1 MRTRFD
7 TITRLHAWLL
17 RPGPVRADAVREFVW
32 FGIKEALSCI
42 FAGGFFLI
50 LALSKYVPH
59 GPLPRYDLILL
70 ATLALQG
77 LMLAGR
83 LETLDELKT
92 ICLFHL
98 LGFALEAFKSNPAI
112 GSWSYP
118 EFAYTK
124 VLGVPLY
131 AGFMHAAVASYMVQA
146 WRWLDLELT
155 GAPDPRL
162 SAAVA
167 IAIYANFFTHHFIP
181 DLRVPLALLLVG
193 VFRRTRVHFTP
204 WRRRLWMP
212 LPLAFL
218 LIGFFLWLAENAA
231 TFLGAWKYPDQHLG
245 WRMVHAGK
253 IGSWALLVVM
263 TFVIVADLK
272 HLKKQRGRARTAHR
286 PAVRAAPDD
295 PG

>member
-1 MRTRFD
+1 MEPATTSLPTVAGCLR
-7 TITRLHAWLL
+7 WLTT
-17 RPGPVRADAVREFVW
+17 PGQVRCEALREFLW
-32 FGIKEALSCI
+32 FGIKEALSCV
-42 FAGGFFLI
+42 FAGGFFAI
-50 LALSKYVPH
+50 LMLSRVLST
-59 GPLPRYDLILL
+59 GPVPRYDAILIGTLILQ
-70 ATLALQG
+70 AA
-77 LMLAGR
+77 MLLGR
-83 LETLDELKT
+83 LETWDELKA
-92 ICLFHL
+92 IGLFHL

-131 AGFMHAAVASYMVQA
+131 AGFMHAAVASYMIQA
-146 WRWLDLELT
+146 WRWLDLRLS

-167 IAIYANFFTHHFIP
+167 IAIYANFFTHHFMP
-181 DLRVPLALLLVG
+181 DLRWPLAALLIW
-193 VFRRTRVHFTP
+193 VFRHTRIHFTP

-212 LPLAFL
+212 LPLSFL

-231 TFLGAWKYPDQHLG
+231 TFLGAWKYPDQHLS
-245 WRMVHAGK
+245 WHMVHAGK

-272 HLKKQRGRARTAHR
+272 DLKSRRGSRSAM
-286 PAVRAAPDD
+286 PA
-295 PG
+295 GGET